1 MKTKTRV
8 VMLLAGMILAG
19 MILISCG
26 PAKPVF
32 EISGSP
38 APLLYG
44 CGASVLTFK
53 VTGPAEGLKINS
65 IIVAY
70 QLFDGGGKKVRE
82 ASLNLYPIPYDPPVS
97 YDASRIIVVPDSA
110 GSSPAPDEPILD
122 FGEGRI
128 DFAATVYAKFLSPSP
143 SGPEETFYFTDTKS
157 IPVLP
162 CAAGSPTLAPTP
174 VPTLAPTLTPTP
186 IEVPT
191 KKPKAP
197 RPPCSVE
204 PNNPNCV
211 P

>member
-1 MKTKTRV
+1 VKTRILV
-8 VMLLAGMILAG
+8 LMLVAGMLPAG
-19 MILISCG
+19 CG

-38 APLLYG
+38 SPLLYG
-44 CGASVLTFK
+44 CGASVFTFK

-82 ASLNLYPIPYDPPVS
+82 ATLYLYPIPYDPPVS
-97 YDASRIIVVPDSA
+97 YDASRIIVVPDSG
-110 GSSPAPDEPILD
+110 GSAPAPDEPILD

-128 DFAATVYAKFLSPSP
+128 DFAATVYAKLLSPSP
-143 SGPEETFYFTDTKS
+143 SGPDETFYFTDTKS

-162 CAAGSPTLAPTP
+162 CAPGSPTLAPTP
-174 VPTLAPTLTPTP
+174 APTLAPTP
-186 IEVPT
+186 IELPT

-197 RPPCSVE
+197 RPPCSLE